1 MASQG
6 GSDASP
12 PLSYCHQCSFEG
24 RPLLQPGP
32 TCPRCGSD
40 FMEEI
45 TPSSDLGLGNN
56 TPPIGPDAQP
66 PPPRGGGGASLDIG
80 GVLWNLMSTFTGAAS
95 AGNQSQS
102 DANAS
107 SRSQP
112 HNSQSG
118 ADSPREE
125 GGPRVRSGG
134 GRLGPF
140 GFQYAYMNS
149 NGLGGGSSSSSANS
163 TGRGS
168 SNSNPYH
175 GAYARPDDGM
185 GGAGGGADGRPFDYG
200 SHTTQNENDPFGWAE
215 RGGEAHEQPLPPQ
228 FAVLRNALVDIFGTA
243 DGENEGSNGAAPAG
257 DIINGLFSSFFGAA
271 GGGRMG
277 DYVLGQQGLDDIITQ
292 MMEQTQGSTAPPP
305 ASEEAIGKLKR
316 LKIGDS
322 TASKLARNRE
332 CPTCF
337 DEIIPSTAP
346 TSPTHS
352 RRPSEAAGFTG
363 DAHDDPPEYLPG
375 EEPASDTLVLLPCK
389 HAGHEECIVPWL
401 QRNGTCPICR
411 EALEPSATASG
422 SSGQAQQQQEAAGPS
437 AGMATSSQASG
448 RAQSS
453 HNPYT
458 TAQSFGELEDTD
470 EEWEDEEDSPEERR
484 RKTREAAERRTRGSG
499 SEARFGTQEESSRMP
514 GGFEA
519 GILRSPDQ
527 DPYDLD

>member
-1 MASQG
+1 
-6 GSDASP
+6 
-12 PLSYCHQCSFEG
+12 
-24 RPLLQPGP
+24 
-32 TCPRCGSD
+32 
-40 FMEEI
+40 
-45 TPSSDLGLGNN
+45 
-56 TPPIGPDAQP
+56 
-66 PPPRGGGGASLDIG
+66 
-80 GVLWNLMSTFTGAAS
+80 MSTFTGAA
-95 AGNQSQS
+95 ANTRNQSQD
-102 DANAS
+102 DATS
-107 SRSQP
+107 SARP
-112 HNSQSG
+112 HPQNTWGG

-149 NGLGGGSSSSSANS
+149 SGTTGGSSSASNNA
-163 TGRGS
+163 GRGS
-168 SNSNPYH
+168 NSPYT
-175 GAYARPDDGM
+175 RPDDGM

-200 SHTTQNENDPFGWAE
+200 SHGTTDENDPFGWAE
-215 RGGEAHEQPLPPQ
+215 GSRSPQEQPFPPQ
-228 FAVLRNALVDIFGTA
+228 FAALRNALVDIFGPT
-243 DGENEGSNGAAPAG
+243 DSENEGSHGTAPAG
-257 DIINGLFSSFFGAA
+257 DILNGLFSSFFGGA

-316 LKIGDS
+316 LKIGDP

-346 TSPTHS
+346 TSPLHS
-352 RRPSEAAGFTG
+352 RRPSEVPGATDEAN
-363 DAHDDPPEYLPG
+363 DDPPEYLPG

-411 EALEPSATASG
+411 EALEPSATASST
-422 SSGQAQQQQEAAGPS
+422 SSQTQRQQAAGPS
-437 AGMATSSQASG
+437 TETGAQASAS
-448 RAQSS
+448 AQAQTS

-458 TAQSFGELEDTD
+458 TAQTFGELEDTD

-484 RKTREAAERRTRGSG
+484 RKTREAAERRTGGAGAGRT
-499 SEARFGTQEESSRMP
+499 GTQEESSRMP
-514 GGFEA
+514 GGF
-519 GILRSPDQ
+519 GTGSSLSPDG